1 MEQIFDLFLQ
11 FGQLVGVAAAIA
23 ALVNVFKAFG
33 LVKDGDAGK
42 WAAALNLVALAV
54 LVALKLFAPG
64 VALEQIDAQAA
75 MLAQV
80 LLIVLGYVVQL
91 FGSTAAHD
99 LFSRMRLPFVGKSF
113 TMDEYLSE

>member
-54 LVALKLFAPG
+54 LVALKLFAP
-64 VALEQIDAQAA
+64 AW
-75 MLAQV
+75 
-80 LLIVLGYVVQL
+80 
-91 FGSTAAHD
+91 
-99 LFSRMRLPFVGKSF
+99 RWNRLTRRPQCWPR
-113 TMDEYLSE
+113 TCLS

>member
-42 WAAALNLVALAV
+42 WVAALNLVALAV

-80 LLIVLGYVVQL
+80 LLIILGYVVQL
-91 FGSTAAHD
+91 LGSTTAHD

-113 TMDEYLSE
+113 TLDAFK